1 MNCICV
7 YCGSSDSVPIEYLN
21 AAHEMGATIARRGL
35 RLVYGGGRTG
45 LMGAV
50 ADGALVN
57 GGQAVGV
64 ILKSLNTPALAYAGL
79 SQLEVLATVH
89 QRKSRI
95 YELSDGFI
103 ALPGGYGTLDELFE
117 TLSGTQIGIHA
128 KPVGVL
134 NVNGY
139 FDPLLT
145 MLDRAEAQG
154 FIFREHR
161 EGLLS
166 SGDAGALLD
175 AMESYR
181 LPQDV
186 VQRWMRQ
193 A

>member
-1 MNCICV
+1 MNSVCV
-7 YCGSSDSVPIEYLN
+7 YCGSSDSVPIEYLIS
-21 AAHEMGATIARRGL
+21 AHEMGATIARRGL

-50 ADGALVN
+50 ADGTLEN
-57 GGQAVGV
+57 GGQAFGV
-64 ILKSLNTPALAYAGL
+64 ILESLNTPALAHAGL
-79 SQLEVLATVH
+79 TQLEIFATVH

-95 YELSDGFI
+95 YELSDGFV

-145 MLDRAEAQG
+145 MLDLATAQG

-166 SGDAGALLD
+166 SGNADALLD